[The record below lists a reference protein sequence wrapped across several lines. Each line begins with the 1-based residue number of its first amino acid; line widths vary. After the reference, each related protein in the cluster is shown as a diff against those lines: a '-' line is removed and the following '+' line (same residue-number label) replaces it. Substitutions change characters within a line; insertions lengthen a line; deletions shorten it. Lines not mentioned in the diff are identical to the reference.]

1 MESNNYILGRIPGS
15 GSGIRKTYEE
25 SFFIELSYTE
35 EDKIIESN
43 LNLRKKLYLNK
54 ETNEIVLGKDSDEYI
69 ELEVLAILPYTCTSN
84 SKVFYLME
92 VIDKRILHR
101 HLVEERSMMERLI
114 ASNMERNTETKQEE
128 LVLDII

>member
-1 MESNNYILGRIPGS
+1 
-15 GSGIRKTYEE
+15 
-25 SFFIELSYTE
+25 
-35 EDKIIESN
+35 
-43 LNLRKKLYLNK
+43 
-54 ETNEIVLGKDSDEYI
+54 
-69 ELEVLAILPYTCTSN
+69 
-84 SKVFYLME
+84 ME

>member
-54 ETNEIVLGKDSDEYI
+54 
-69 ELEVLAILPYTCTSN
+69 
-84 SKVFYLME
+84 
-92 VIDKRILHR
+92 
-101 HLVEERSMMERLI
+101 
-114 ASNMERNTETKQEE
+114 
-128 LVLDII
+128 